1 VRRLLWLVPVVVV
14 LAVGGWAL
22 FTSRPEAVLR
32 GPAPEFNLPD
42 LARADSRIALKS
54 FRGRPLVVNFWASW
68 CDPCREEAPELVR
81 AARAYSKRVRF
92 LGVNILD
99 GREEALKYLGQYR
112 IRYPNVQDTRAVVAK
127 RYGVTGAPE
136 TVFIDA
142 RGNVVGKYIGAF
154 RRGELERLLRDLV
167 KLEPGE
173 VLRIT
178 GRGETRPVP

>member
-1 VRRLLWLVPVVVV
+1 MLWLLPVVAV
-14 LAVGGWAL
+14 LGLGGAAL
-22 FTSRPEAVLR
+22 FRARPAAELR

-42 LARADSRIALKS
+42 LARPDARIALKS

-68 CDPCREEAPELVR
+68 CEPCREEAPELVR
-81 AARAYSKRVRF
+81 TARRFAKRVSF

-99 GREEALKYLGQYR
+99 GREEALKYVD
-112 IRYPNVQDTRAVVAK
+112 RYGIEFANVRDARAIVAK
-127 RYGVTGAPE
+127 RYEVTGAPE

-142 RGNVVGKYIGAF
+142 RGHVVGKYIGAF
-154 RRGELERLLRDLV
+154 RRGELSKLV
-167 KLEPGE
+167 RELIELEPGE

>member
-1 VRRLLWLVPVVVV
+1 MRRMLWLLPVVAV
-14 LAVGGWAL
+14 LGFGGFAL

-32 GPAPEFNLPD
+32 GPAPEFNLPN
-42 LARADSRIALKS
+42 LADSDARIALSS

-81 AARAYSKRVRF
+81 ARRAFAKRVRF

-99 GREEALKYLGQYR
+99 GREEALKYLRTYR
-112 IRYPNVQDTRAVVAK
+112 IRFPNVQDTRAVVAK

-136 TVFIDA
+136 TVFIDES
-142 RGNVVGKYIGAF
+142 GNVVGKYIGAF
-154 RRGELERLLRDLV
+154 RRGELERLLDELV
-167 KLEPGE
+167 ALNSGE

>member
-1 VRRLLWLVPVVVV
+1 MLWLLPVVVV
-14 LAVGGWAL
+14 LGLGGIAL
-22 FTSRPEAVLR
+22 FRARPEAELR

-42 LARADSRIALKS
+42 LARDDARIALKS

-68 CDPCREEAPELVR
+68 CEPCRDEAPEIVR
-81 AARAYSKRVRF
+81 TARTYTKRVGF

-99 GREEALKYLGQYR
+99 GREEALAYINEFE
-112 IRYPNVQDTRAVVAK
+112 IRYPSVRDTRAVVAK
-127 RYGVTGAPE
+127 RYEVTGAPE

-154 RRGELERLLRDLV
+154 RRGELAKLVRELLEL
-167 KLEPGE
+167 KPGE
-173 VLRIT
+173 VLRIS